1 MMNIQETLENYNSM
15 KARISILQAEIEK
28 INNEIIDLQG
38 MQLDGLP
45 KATGFVESSL
55 ENQVIKKQERIEN
68 KERIIKELK
77 FKIDIVEKLVKT
89 LKKTNQD
96 IIEMRYYMKM
106 SIEQIATQKDRTYNT
121 IAKIIQKSITKM
133 QKEYDQNEKS

>member
-1 MMNIQETLENYNSM
+1 MNIQETLENYNSM

-28 INNEIIDLQG
+28 INNEIIDFQG

-68 KERIIKELK
+68 KERIIKELN
-77 FKIDIVEKLVKT
+77 FKIDIVEKLVRT

-121 IAKIIQKSITKM
+121 ISKIIQKSITKM

>member
-28 INNEIIDLQG
+28 TNNEIIDLQR

-77 FKIDIVEKLVKT
+77 FKIDIVEKLVRT

>member
-1 MMNIQETLENYNSM
+1 MNIQETLENYNST
-15 KARISILQAEIEK
+15 KAKISILQAKIEK
-28 INNEIIDLQG
+28 INDEIIDIQG
-38 MQLDGLP
+38 VNYDGLP
-45 KATGFVESSL
+45 KSVGYVESSL
-55 ENQVIKKQERIEN
+55 ENQIINKQKRIEN
-68 KERIIKELK
+68 KEKEIKELK
-77 FKIDIVEKLVKT
+77 NEIDIIEKLVKT

-121 IAKIIQKSITKM
+121 IAKIIQKSISKM